1 MGLGIKY
8 QRDISLFQHSRLP
21 PPPASRLLLQPL
33 LTPLVQ
39 RDCNLEHERNHAQI
53 TGTFLV

>member
-1 MGLGIKY
+1 MGLGIKH
-8 QRDISLFQHSRLP
+8 QRDISLFQHNRLP
-21 PPPASRLLLQPL
+21 PPPASRLLVQL
-33 LTPLVQ
+33 LAPLVQ